1 MKHYRLNLYVLD
13 NKGNVV
19 EDSVFEKDS
28 PTELT
33 VTQLKELSNEEKYTD
48 ILSEEFSSNHITLKD
63 NDLVKFPFLTYTIKL
78 K

>member
-1 MKHYRLNLYVLD
+1 MKENNPMY
-13 NKGNVV
+13 NKETVDKV
-19 EDSVFEKDS
+19 MLTRKQKYDSG
-28 PTELT
+28 EL
-33 VTQLKELSNEEKYTD
+33 KIRELSNEEKYTD